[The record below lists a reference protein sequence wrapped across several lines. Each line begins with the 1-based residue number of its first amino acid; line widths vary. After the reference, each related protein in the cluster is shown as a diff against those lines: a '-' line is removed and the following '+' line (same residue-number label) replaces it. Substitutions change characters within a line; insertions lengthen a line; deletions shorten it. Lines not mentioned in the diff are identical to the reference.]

1 MSAEPIIY
9 GLIFVGVLV
18 LVEGLYLVAFGKS
31 ISLNSRVNRRLE
43 MLEKGERRDEVLE
56 KLRKEMQ
63 QHMDAK
69 TIPLYSLLSEKAQR
83 AAIAFTPK
91 QLIMIMAG
99 LAFVAF
105 LGLTIGTETDLA
117 VRVLL
122 SIAIGVGAVY
132 FWVASKASKRMGLIE
147 EQLPDA
153 VELMVRSLRVGHPFS
168 NAISIVSKEIQ
179 DPLASEFGVIAD
191 ESAYGR
197 DVGEALKDMAE
208 RLDMQDLRFLAV
220 AVTIQQQSGGN
231 LAEIL
236 SGLAKVIR
244 ARFRLFRRVKAITA
258 EAKWSGK
265 FLSAF
270 PIVALIVI
278 NVSDPNYYDDVYDHP
293 LFIPACFAVGIFLI
307 IYRRHPRFLAR
318 VRPTQLALW
327 SCLAALAHG
336 AGLMLV
342 PIYLDLCAVAELD
355 TGHRAVR
362 ALMGSTLQTAI
373 LVALVHTLS
382 MAAAG
387 GIMAI
392 GVYFWLGLKFLSK
405 TWFNLD
411 LVWAISLVAVGAFGV
426 WSAVYE

>member
-43 MLEKGERRDEVLE
+43 MLEKGSRREEVLE
-56 KLRKEMQ
+56 KLRKEME

-69 TIPLYSLLSEKAQR
+69 SIPLYSLLSDKAQK
-83 AAIAFTPK
+83 AAIAFTPQ
-91 QLIMIMAG
+91 QLIMLMGG
-99 LAFVAF
+99 LAVIAF
-105 LGLTIGTETDLA
+105 LGLTIGTETEPAVRALLA
-117 VRVLL
+117 VG
-122 SIAIGVGAVY
+122 IGIGAVY
-132 FWVASKASKRMGLIE
+132 FWVSSKASKRMAMIE

-153 VELMVRSLRVGHPFS
+153 VELMVRSLRVGHPFTS
-168 NAISIVSKEIQ
+168 AISIVAKEVQ

-191 ESAYGR
+191 EAAYGR

-236 SGLAKVIR
+236 AGLAKVIR

-278 NVSDPNYYDDVYDHP
+278 KVSDPHYYDAVLDHP
-293 LFIPACFAVGIFLI
+293 LFIPACFLVGIFL
-307 IYRRHPRFLAR
+307 
-318 VRPTQLALW
+318 
-327 SCLAALAHG
+327 AANLFV
-336 AGLMLV
+336 M
-342 PIYLDLCAVAELD
+342 
-355 TGHRAVR
+355 R
-362 ALMGSTLQTAI
+362 I
-373 LVALVHTLS
+373 LTDIKV
-382 MAAAG
+382 
-387 GIMAI
+387 
-392 GVYFWLGLKFLSK
+392 
-405 TWFNLD
+405 
-411 LVWAISLVAVGAFGV
+411 
-426 WSAVYE
+426 